1 MYVRDCACAAYA
13 YECGV
18 QCIKV
23 CEYKCVHTNVRKCMC
38 ACVYVCVRERER
50 ERECII
56 VTFYALR
63 LRGNACLNMSIS
75 LHST

>member
-1 MYVRDCACAAYA
+1 MRTYKCKKMYVC
-13 YECGV
+13 
-18 QCIKV
+18 V
-23 CEYKCVHTNVRKCMC
+23 CM
-38 ACVYVCVRERER
+38 CVRERER

-75 LHST
+75 LNST